1 MERIVHVNGRYL
13 PETEAQVSIFDRG
26 FLFADGVYEV
36 TCVLDG
42 RLVDYEGHMRRLA
55 RSLDAIDLAP
65 PIGPDALET
74 VHRELIARN
83 DLREGMI
90 YLQVTRGAA
99 DRDFAFP
106 EHPRPSLVLFTQARA
121 LIDTPQAR
129 DGISVITLPDIRWG
143 RRDIKTVQLLAP
155 SLAKM
160 TARKAG
166 CTDAWMVEDGR
177 VTEATSSNAY
187 IVTEAGTLVT
197 RDLSHAILHGITRSS
212 VLALA
217 REDGTRIEERGFT
230 VEEAHRAREAFMTA
244 ASAFV
249 LPVVRIDGHAI
260 GTCRPGPVTRRLREI
275 YVIESRARAT

>member
-42 RLVDYEGHMRRLA
+42 RLVDYDGHMRRLA
-55 RSLDAIDLAP
+55 RSLDALDLALP
-65 PIGPDALET
+65 VAPDALET
-74 VHRELIARN
+74 IHRELIARN
-83 DLREGMI
+83 HLREGMI
-90 YLQVTRGAA
+90 YLQVTRGPAE
-99 DRDFAFP
+99 RDFAFP
-106 EHPRPSLVLFTQARA
+106 EDPRPSLVLFTQARA

-129 DGISVITLPDIRWG
+129 DGICVITLPDIRWG

-166 CTDAWMVEDGR
+166 CADAWMVEDGR

-197 RDLSHAILHGITRSS
+197 RDLSNAILHGITRSS

-217 REDGTRIEERGFT
+217 RQDGTRIEERGFT

-249 LPVVRIDGHAI
+249 LPVVGIDGHAI
-260 GTCRPGPVTRRLREI
+260 GTGRPGPVTRRLREI